1 MSETWSRPLVDRT
14 PGRLRR
20 ARAELAAGRPTLA
33 LASLGNRREG
43 ALLRIDALAALGRGR
58 EALAAA
64 SRALNSGPLAP
75 DLAARLRIARAEAH
89 LETGRVAAAEA
100 DLRQARALAVEPRT
114 LARLALAEARCCWRR
129 GEPDRADVA
138 LAIARDACGRERWS
152 GVLAAVHELEAS
164 LARDAGRLSDCQ
176 EALTRRIEVSR
187 ALGREDAVAAGL
199 ADRGELLA
207 YMGGWQQAAADLQQA
222 AETWRRLG
230 DPRAESVAGLRLAS
244 VRLAQGD
251 LQAARAEADRARVG
265 AGSGADRRRA
275 EVLLVDADLALA
287 SGQASVSEA
296 EAAEATR
303 VFSELQDRE
312 GEARARVRHAQA
324 LLARGALAEA
334 LRDAERA
341 LRLGRRRP
349 DLVMLAEIA
358 RGRALLHA
366 GRPAEAAFERAMAAA
381 HSRPAFRA
389 VAALGLALGRGLGPD
404 TPEVRGALADIEAW
418 GDRRILAY
426 VRADLRLGA
435 AESEAAAPF
444 EEASVAGGPL
454 HGLLGRSEALRM
466 LCERLPRYA
475 RASGDVHVSGETGTG
490 KEQVAQALH
499 ALSGRRGAFVAV
511 SAAELHDGTLH
522 STLFG
527 HVRGAYT
534 DAHKDRAGLVER
546 AEGGTL
552 LIDEVQDLSPRA
564 QGALLRFLQERRY
577 ERFGDTQSRAADVRV
592 VTASNVPLAER
603 VARGDLRADVMHRLH
618 QLVLELPPLRERGD
632 DLLLLA
638 RAFLK
643 RFAVRDGR
651 ACPDLSAPAVAALRA
666 HPWPGNVRELMNVM
680 RQALVDCPGPAVLR
694 EHLPR
699 ELRGGGPAEEGLA
712 GRVARL
718 ERAAI
723 GEALARCGGNQARA
737 ARLLG
742 LSRQGLA
749 RKLRRLGC

>member
-1 MSETWSRPLVDRT
+1 MPETWSRPLVDRT
-14 PGRLRR
+14 PARLRR
-20 ARAELAAGRPTLA
+20 ARAALAAGRPTLA

-58 EALAAA
+58 EALATA

-100 DLRQARALAVEPRT
+100 DLRQARALAAEPRT
-114 LARLALAEARCCWRR
+114 LARLALTEARCCWRR
-129 GEPDRADVA
+129 GEPERAGHA
-138 LAIARDACGRERWS
+138 LATARDVCGREHWS
-152 GVLAAVHELEAS
+152 GVLAAVHEVEAS
-164 LARDAGRLSDCQ
+164 LARDAGRLADCQ
-176 EALTRRIEVSR
+176 DALTRRIEVSR

-207 YMGGWQQAAADLQQA
+207 YRGGWQQAAADLQQA
-222 AETWRRLG
+222 AEIWRRLG

-251 LQAARAEADRARVG
+251 LQAARAEADRARAG
-265 AGSGADRRRA
+265 AGSGLDRGRA
-275 EVLLVDADLALA
+275 EVLLLEADLALA
-287 SGQASVSEA
+287 FGQPAVSEA
-296 EAAEATR
+296 EAAEAAR
-303 VFSELQDRE
+303 VFAELQDRE

-324 LLARGALAEA
+324 LLARGAVAAA

-341 LRLGRRRP
+341 GRLGRRRP

-366 GRPAEAAFERAMAAA
+366 GRPAEAAFERALAAA
-381 HSRPAFRA
+381 SSRPAFRA
-389 VAALGLALGRGLGPD
+389 VAALGLALGRGLGPEA
-404 TPEVRGALADIEAW
+404 PEVRDALVEIEAW

-426 VRADLRLGA
+426 VRADLRIGA
-435 AESEAAAPF
+435 AEGGAPGF
-444 EEASVAGGPL
+444 EEAGVAGGPL
-454 HGLLGRSEALRM
+454 HGLLGRSEAMRT
-466 LCERLPRYA
+466 LCESLPRYA

-499 ALSGRRGAFVAV
+499 ALSGRRGGFVAV

-552 LIDEVQDLSPRA
+552 FIDEVQDLSPRA

-592 VTASNVPLAER
+592 VTASNVPLADR
-603 VARGDLRADVMHRLH
+603 VARGELRADVMHRLH

-643 RFAVRDGR
+643 RFAASDGR
-651 ACPDLSAPAVAALRA
+651 ACPDLSAPALAALRA

-680 RQALVDCPGPAVLR
+680 RQALVDCPGPTILR

-699 ELRGGGPAEEGLA
+699 ELRGGGPAGEGLA

-723 GEALARCGGNQARA
+723 AEALARFGGNQARA

-749 RKLRRLGC
+749 RKLQRLGC